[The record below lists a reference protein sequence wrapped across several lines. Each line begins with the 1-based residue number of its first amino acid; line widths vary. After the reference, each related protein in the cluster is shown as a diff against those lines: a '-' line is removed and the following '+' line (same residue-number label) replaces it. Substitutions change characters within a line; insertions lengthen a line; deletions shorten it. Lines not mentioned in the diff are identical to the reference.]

1 MRTEFC
7 QFLACPVCGVELK
20 ISHAASMDGDEV
32 TEGELQCT
40 SSHLFPITKGIP
52 RFVSKENYASNFGFQ
67 WNMFRRTQLDSYSG
81 HPVSSSRFWAQSGW
95 KREALA
101 GTRVRDERCGAGSIA
116 EIALEAGA
124 LVEA

>member
-7 QFLACPVCGVELK
+7 QFLACPVCGAELK
-20 ISHAASMDGDEV
+20 IGHVVSMDGDEV

-67 WNMFRRTQLDSYSG
+67 WNLIRRTQLDSYSG
-81 HPVSSSRFWAQSGW
+81 HAISGNRFWSQCGW
-95 KREALA
+95 IWVELACKRVLVV
-101 GTRVRDERCGAGSIA
+101 GCGAVRFVD
-116 EIALEAGA
+116 GA
-124 LVEA
+124 RE